1 MSAAVAIAAGCA
13 LALGAP
19 GARAAAPER
28 LGAAVV
34 DRVAE
39 SPASVRAYWTPARM
53 RAATPAGLVAPKAAA
68 ASAVNSARSH
78 AAQPSRSAG
87 RRVRL
92 ASPVR
97 KASRSPTR
105 AHGKVF
111 FVAGPD
117 RYECSGT
124 AVRAPTRSLVLTTAH
139 CTYLRQILGSGNA
152 VHDWIFVPAYTG
164 GRAPF
169 GKWAATSLA
178 APAGWIDSAP
188 VIGIGGEI
196 TGGDSRFDLGAATVA
211 AHRHTLQAKVG
222 GRRVAFRRSR
232 RHRYTAFGYPAER
245 PYSGRREFA
254 CSSGYRGADGAFGN
268 PPPIKISCD
277 MTAGASGGG
286 WVDPRGRLASV
297 TSYSYSNDP
306 RSLYGPYFGVALRD
320 FFGSVS
326 GG

>member
-1 MSAAVAIAAGCA
+1 VAVVAAGA
-13 LALGAP
+13 LALAAP
-19 GARAAAPER
+19 GASAATPQR

-39 SPASVRAYWTPARM
+39 SVGSVRAYWTPARM
-53 RAATPAGLVAPKAAA
+53 RAARPARLLAAWAARAPAGRSARPAAA
-68 ASAVNSARSH
+68 RAE
-78 AAQPSRSAG
+78 RSAA

-97 KASRSPTR
+97 KAKHSPTR

-124 AVRAPTRSLVLTTAH
+124 AVRAASQSLVLTAAH
-139 CTYLRQILGSGNA
+139 CAYLTMFPLGTANA
-152 VHDWIFVPAYTG
+152 IHDWIFVPAYTD

-178 APAGWIDSAP
+178 APVGWIDSDP
-188 VIGIGGEI
+188 QIGPRGEI
-196 TGGDSRFDLGAATVA
+196 VGGDSRFDLGGVTVA
-211 AHRHTLQAKVG
+211 PAPGGRTLEAKVG
-222 GRRVAFRRSR
+222 GRRVAFGRPR
-232 RHRYTAFGYPAER
+232 RHRYAAFGYPAEGR
-245 PYSGRREFA
+245 FSGQREFA
-254 CSSGYRGADGAFGN
+254 CSSPYRGADLAFGP

-286 WVDPRGRLASV
+286 WIDRKGRLVSV
-297 TSYSYSNDP
+297 TSYSYSNDSG
-306 RSLYGPYFGVALRD
+306 SLYGPYFGDALRA